1 MPWGGEWRLTSKD
14 GEARMA
20 VSGTFRSNNA
30 EMLRAAA
37 LDGMGVVVLPSWAV
51 YEQLRTGVLRRVL
64 DGWEL
69 RASAIYD
76 EARLVGVAAA

>member
-1 MPWGGEWRLTSKD
+1 
-14 GEARMA
+14 MA